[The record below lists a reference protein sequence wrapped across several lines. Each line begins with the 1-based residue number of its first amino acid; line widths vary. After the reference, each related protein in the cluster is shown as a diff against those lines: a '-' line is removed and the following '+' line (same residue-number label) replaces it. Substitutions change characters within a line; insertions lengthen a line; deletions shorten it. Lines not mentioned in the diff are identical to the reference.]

1 MTAQVETL
9 AREEYRGKV
18 NFYIVN
24 AAANRI
30 LVNSLNIKGVPSF
43 LFYKH
48 GQLYDTMSGNH
59 LKKDHV
65 RDKTD
70 AMLSS

>member
-1 MTAQVETL
+1 M
-9 AREEYRGKV
+9 
-18 NFYIVN
+18 
-24 AAANRI
+24 
-30 LVNSLNIKGVPSF
+30 
-43 LFYKH
+43 FYKN

-70 AMLSS
+70 AMFVFLNDDFNVVYNSGKPFDVFDQIQAKDHGWRTALIIWGG